1 MKKATVSLASL
12 VLSIFALSLQLRAD
26 SVLTTINVGGFPTG
40 VAANPATNKVY
51 VGAGQNLVVIDGKT
65 QQVTTRIA
73 GTGIGFVGVNL
84 LANRIYASSCSQ
96 SACSVVVVDGQT
108 DKVIAD
114 VPVFGQN
121 SIGVQGLAVDSV
133 TDRIYVSAAD
143 NQQLIVID
151 GKTNTVIAQ
160 VLVPSQPGG
169 ISVNP
174 KTNRIYVAGTGF
186 PGLIM
191 VLDGATN
198 TLIAN
203 IPEDFGVSNTAVN
216 FLLNR
221 AYVTD
226 SDTVIVVN
234 GATNQE
240 MTRVAAGPFSTFID
254 VNQLNSKVYVVNAGN
269 GSVSIIDG
277 KTNQVVQT
285 LPIPGAGFL
294 DGIAVNLANGFTYV
308 TDTTT
313 GEVTV
318 LQP

>member
-26 SVLTTINVGGFPTG
+26 SVLTTINVGGFPAG

-51 VGAGQNLVVIDGKT
+51 VGDGQNLAVIDGKT
-65 QQVTTRIA
+65 QQVTARIA
-73 GTGIGFVGVNL
+73 TGAGFVAVNIL
-84 LANRIYASSCSQ
+84 TNRIYTSSCTQ
-96 SACSVVVVDGQT
+96 SACSVEVIDGQT
-108 DKVIAD
+108 NKVTAN
-114 VPVFGQN
+114 VPVFGEN
-121 SIGVQGLAVDSV
+121 FIGIQGLAVNPV

-151 GKTNTVIAQ
+151 GKTNTVIDQ
-160 VLVPSQPGG
+160 VFVPSQPGG

-174 KTNRIYVAGTGF
+174 RTNRIYVAGTGF

-191 VLDGATN
+191 VFDGATN
-198 TLIAN
+198 ALVASIT
-203 IPEDFGVSNTAVN
+203 EDFGVNDTAVN
-216 FLLNR
+216 FLLDR

-226 SDTVIVVN
+226 SDKVIVVD

-240 MTRVAAGPFSTFID
+240 LTRVPAGPFATFVD
-254 VNQLNSKVYVVNAGN
+254 VNQLNSKVYVVNAAN

-285 LPIPGAGFL
+285 ILIQGASFL
-294 DGIAVNLANGFTYV
+294 DGIAVNLASGFTYV
-308 TDTTT
+308 TDTNT